1 MHWGNFQINNTTM
14 KNFHQLCAKPC
25 KFHGD
30 RFSFVQVYPDQIAIV
45 TPHHIS
51 LVSTPELFGPEL
63 ALDLPEQCVYVRAQD
78 WPILW
83 GSDSQLLF
91 TLGEVV
97 ESKNPNETYATGT
110 FSGTT
115 KGVGFT
121 VQAGKPDKPF
131 NRQGWHVVL
140 PSDDMEAVPTER
152 IAFDFAYLGLI
163 AKATGT
169 GHIALEFL
177 GAGSVGERCAKWQ
190 TIIAQ
195 PQVRGII
202 MPVKRKA

>member
-1 MHWGNFQINNTTM
+1 M
-14 KNFHQLCAKPC
+14 KNFHLLCSKPC
-25 KFHGD
+25 KFYGD

-45 TPHHIS
+45 TPHYIS
-51 LVSTPELFGPEL
+51 MVSTPDLLGAELS
-63 ALDLPEQCVYVRAQD
+63 LDLPEQCVYVRAQD

-97 ESKNPNETYATGT
+97 ESKNPNETYALGT

-121 VQAGKPDKPF
+121 VQAAAPEKPF
-131 NRQGWHVVL
+131 NRTGWHTVL
-140 PSDDMEAVPTER
+140 PTDDMEAVPTAA
-152 IAFDFAYLGLI
+152 IGLNFTYLGLI

-169 GHIALEFL
+169 EHIALEFL
-177 GAGSVGERCAKWQ
+177 GAGPVGDRCAKWQ

>member
-1 MHWGNFQINNTTM
+1 M
-14 KNFHQLCAKPC
+14 KNFHLLASKPC

-51 LVSTPELFGPEL
+51 MVSTPELFGPEL

-91 TLGEVV
+91 TMGEVV
-97 ESKNPNETYATGT
+97 ESKNPAETYATGT
-110 FSGTT
+110 FTGTT

-121 VQAGKPDKPF
+121 VQAASPDNKPF
-131 NRQGWHVVL
+131 NRQGWQMVL
-140 PSDDMEAVPTER
+140 PSDDMEAVPTAQ
-152 IAFDFAYLGLI
+152 IGLNFAYLGLI

-169 GHIALEFL
+169 EHIAFEFL
-177 GAGSVGERCAKWQ
+177 GGEKCAKWQ
-190 TIIAQ
+190 TIIAE
-195 PQVRGII
+195 PQVRGIV
-202 MPVKRKA
+202 MPVKRTN